1 MGLFDVFTKEQNHSW
16 SDENVIKWIETA
28 KNILKSYYLSFKGS
42 QFDEYTKDDN
52 LKLLAKICYAMFG
65 PPTVELSNSNELVD
79 GYQEEQKSFA
89 KKILNKILEAHSRV
103 FYKDLLVGIIFVVC
117 KENEKEYSVPIFSLF
132 ANGNPEIATAE
143 RWYIDTQCRIY
154 KSWSDWETNNLMPML
169 KYAYPKNGFFSCAD
183 SLSYEFDETKEPVV
197 KFGSSP
203 QCNKMS
209 RIFRGT
215 DTLSMVTALGCGAV
229 AIGSFFTPI
238 GPAVLFGS
246 ALTGGTFGVYG
257 AGRAGYRL
265 YDKGTHGEKVLR
277 DLESATLWLS
287 IAATPLHFGT
297 TFFNSRLVN
306 GAVVNGRIFSDAE
319 RILVTTLNFT
329 TLGADFALLSFG
341 FVNLYEKANN
351 KQLTTLD
358 VLQFSMSVFFF
369 SNTLIRPQTAS
380 AIIEN
385 AQKNHIQNYASSIT
399 DAEAKATFDKFV
411 AENSGDGGIK
421 QRSKIVR
428 TINRIEN
435 PDALF
440 SNLKNSESILIGGRK
455 GRSLLVNEGTSV
467 QRIPVKTTVTYTETD
482 QLNLTKNFQKVLNT
496 KLKTDLKTF
505 DMNEQEISIDVE
517 DYKINGESIF
527 KNISLSIKARICQ
540 VFDNADPAI
549 IKAAFDLVINFKDI
563 EVNSTIE
570 KIVSLIEI
578 IKSELLKKDSNAN
591 SKVDLNAALKIVKSS
606 EFIADIKTD
615 IKTVKQIAKTTNI
628 CFTDALKAVYHFR
641 KHGHEFINKIPGSS
655 SNPIVVYLKDAQNH
669 IISNNNLAE
678 IQTLESGVEKLFYV
692 TSNDEFAVTLNNK
705 GHETICTMFCKNG
718 VYQDYLKKGLQVKE
732 MPVSHT
738 VNLGNSNFAQ
748 TIDQLPQIVA
758 DMTGII
764 GMQNLNIFVQNDDGQ
779 RYPY

>member
-455 GRSLLVNEGTSV
+455 GRSLLNSC
-467 QRIPVKTTVTYTETD
+467 
-482 QLNLTKNFQKVLNT
+482 KNN
-496 KLKTDLKTF
+496 
-505 DMNEQEISIDVE
+505 N
-517 DYKINGESIF
+517 
-527 KNISLSIKARICQ
+527 
-540 VFDNADPAI
+540 
-549 IKAAFDLVINFKDI
+549 
-563 EVNSTIE
+563 
-570 KIVSLIEI
+570 
-578 IKSELLKKDSNAN
+578 SNAN

-718 VYQDYLKKGLQVKE
+718 VYQDYLKKRLQF
-732 MPVSHT
+732 
-738 VNLGNSNFAQ
+738 N
-748 TIDQLPQIVA
+748 
-758 DMTGII
+758 
-764 GMQNLNIFVQNDDGQ
+764 
-779 RYPY
+779 